1 MQFKKKKKMII
12 FLFSSTYYFQSDYPY
27 SLYCLLVFTWLD
39 EVTLYF
45 LLAER
50 IAKVIFVNVYLSIV
64 VAKT

>member
-1 MQFKKKKKMII
+1 MQFKKKKMIMYI
-12 FLFSSTYYFQSDYPY
+12 SFLNNILFSIRL